1 MKINNSKIAKYV
13 LPELFIVLI
22 MALFSRPLGALGDG
36 TLVST
41 RSPPSQFTQWT
52 FFVYILQRTV
62 MQRLLLLALAAALN
76 VRAYTVSSTEKV
88 LPDAHDFGY
97 DGYDSNSGY
106 DFPYNYD
113 LPLQNDNTIGTDT
126 YTYTPTP
133 TRSFWDVYMYTSRVQ
148 TLETTRDDA
157 RLQGI
162 LIQMRALAR
171 SYLDILY
178 YKYLQHVPPLTSAE

>member
-1 MKINNSKIAKYV
+1 
-13 LPELFIVLI
+13 
-22 MALFSRPLGALGDG
+22 
-36 TLVST
+36 
-41 RSPPSQFTQWT
+41 
-52 FFVYILQRTV
+52 
-62 MQRLLLLALAAALN
+62 MQRLLLHALAAALN
-76 VRAYTVSSTEKV
+76 VRAYTVSTEEAA
-88 LPDAHDFGY
+88 LPDASQIHDFGY
-97 DGYDSNSGY
+97 DSGY
-106 DFPYNYD
+106 DFHDYD

-178 YKYLQHVPPLTSAE
+178 YKYLQHVPPLASAE